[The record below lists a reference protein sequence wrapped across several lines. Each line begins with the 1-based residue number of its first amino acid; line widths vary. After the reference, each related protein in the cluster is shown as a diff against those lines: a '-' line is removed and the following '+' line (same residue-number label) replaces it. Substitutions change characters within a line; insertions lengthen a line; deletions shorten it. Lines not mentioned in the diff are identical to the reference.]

1 MDKTQL
7 DFDKRKDEVENYFS
21 FLSILGDDENTRLKY
36 KKVDDLVEEKISIQ
50 LQNILIANGFLL
62 LYNVIE
68 ATVRHSILEIYYA
81 IEDNEISFEQLSE
94 SLKKIWLEQSTDN
107 FKEGNFKQDT
117 LHDTILKITESILTK
132 ETIFLSKDKLDFS
145 GNLDAQKIRELA
157 KQYGFQMPSNGRNL
171 VTIKNKRN
179 HLAHGNFTFSE
190 IGQDFTVGELK
201 DFKDETI
208 AFLSDVI
215 NKIAKF
221 IVHKQYE
228 NLGS

>member
-94 SLKKIWLEQSTDN
+94 SLKKI
-107 FKEGNFKQDT
+107 
-117 LHDTILKITESILTK
+117 
-132 ETIFLSKDKLDFS
+132 
-145 GNLDAQKIRELA
+145 
-157 KQYGFQMPSNGRNL
+157 
-171 VTIKNKRN
+171 
-179 HLAHGNFTFSE
+179 
-190 IGQDFTVGELK
+190 
-201 DFKDETI
+201 
-208 AFLSDVI
+208 
-215 NKIAKF
+215 
-221 IVHKQYE
+221 
-228 NLGS
+228 